1 MTRADSTCPNCGNDL
16 VHKVS
21 DLYDVGLGGQRSTG
35 GTVVPEGDSDG
46 PKEFSSS
53 SWSGRRKMASRFRPP
68 RKPSRLSIALIAVML
83 VFSFTVA
90 PCFVCNYTSGKSPV
104 EAAIAYV
111 LLALCLSS
119 LAAYLYLARWQKSH
133 YRTGMPRWFYSMRTW
148 NRLYYCPRCNGVFDP
163 ETGKHVQAK
172 DMRRIL

>member
-1 MTRADSTCPNCGNDL
+1 MDRAALTCPDCGNEL

-35 GTVVPEGDSDG
+35 GTVMPEGDLDG
-46 PKEFSSS
+46 PGGFGSG
-53 SWSGRRKMASRFRPP
+53 SWMGRRRMASRFRPP
-68 RKPSRLSIALIAVML
+68 RKPTRLSIALISVTL

-90 PCFVCNYTSGKSPV
+90 PCFVCNYTSGKSPL
-104 EAAIAYV
+104 EAGIAYA

-119 LAAYLYLARWQKSH
+119 LAAYLYLSRWQKSH
-133 YRTGMPRWFYSMRTW
+133 YRTETPRWFHSMRKW
-148 NRLYYCPRCNGVFDP
+148 NRLYYCQRCDSVFDS
-163 ETGKHVQAK
+163 ETGEHVQAR